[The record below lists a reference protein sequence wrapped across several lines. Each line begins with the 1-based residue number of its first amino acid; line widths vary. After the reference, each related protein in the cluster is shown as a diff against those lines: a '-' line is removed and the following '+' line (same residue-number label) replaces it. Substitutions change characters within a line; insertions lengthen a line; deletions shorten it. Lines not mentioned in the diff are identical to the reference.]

1 MTLRNKTLLSIG
13 LTIVFLIALLYVSSR
28 LILLNGFAKLEEENE
43 LQNLKSASNAIQND
57 IDSLNAMAYDW
68 ASWDDTYEFIT
79 DGNQDYV
86 DSNLV
91 DEAFPNSRLNFVLY
105 INAKGDLVY
114 GKGYDLQNKEQI
126 PIPKNL
132 LEHVTGDSMLAHH
145 TETDSSIKGLILL
158 PEGPLIVASHPILTS
173 KEKGPI
179 RGALIMARHLDDAE
193 IELLTETSLTP
204 FSVAHFEGEETPSD
218 LRESLSTEEATLV
231 RLLDSNTI
239 AGYARL
245 DDIYGNPA
253 LVIETQMARD
263 IYKQGE
269 RSILYFMFSLLAIG
283 LVLGAVSL
291 ILMENL
297 VLARL
302 EYLSQSVDRIS
313 TTSDLSKHVHV
324 PGRDELSSLAQAI
337 NSMLSKLKQAQTE
350 SEQTEMTLRQH
361 AYLLAQLNQL
371 GQQLTASLNQYQITA
386 QLSRVV
392 TEVIAVQGV
401 SVWLLDEENE
411 EELICWAA
419 CNQLGVEPDQSPVNV
434 RVRADQGVV
443 GWVMQHRERVI
454 ISDATSDDR
463 HFAGVDEQ
471 TRFQTHSLLAVPLQ
485 VRGSVIGVLEM
496 VNKIVGP
503 FTEDDLNLI
512 EALAASVAV
521 AIDNAR
527 LIGKLRQRTVELER
541 HNAELDAFAHTVAHD
556 LKNPLSGLTAFSTM
570 LETDGSNMTKE
581 EILQDVRV
589 ISRNARRVGNIID
602 ELLLLASVR
611 KQAEVECKPLDMA
624 PIAAEA
630 QERLRGMIAQHQGEV
645 IAPDEWPVAIGYG
658 PWVQE
663 VWVNYISNALK
674 YGGQPPRVELGAM
687 VQDGKVRFWVRDNG
701 EGLTEED
708 QENLFTEFTRLHQV
722 RAEGYGLGLS
732 IVRRIVEKLGG
743 DAGVESEVG
752 VGSVFYFT
760 LPANE
765 SQNTRTEERL

>member
-1 MTLRNKTLLSIG
+1 MTLRNKTLISIG
-13 LTIVFLIALLYVSSR
+13 LTIVFLVALLYVSSR

-43 LQNLKSASNAIQND
+43 LQNLESASNAIQND
-57 IDSLNAMAYDW
+57 IDSLDAMTYDW

-79 DGNQDYV
+79 DRNQDYV

-105 INAKGDLVY
+105 INAEGDLVY
-114 GKGYDLQNKEQI
+114 GKGYDPQNKEQI
-126 PIPKNL
+126 PIPKSL
-132 LEHVTGDSMLAHH
+132 LEHTTGGSMLARH
-145 TETDSSIKGLILL
+145 TEADSSIKGLILL
-158 PEGPLIVASHPILTS
+158 PEGPLIVASRPILTS

-179 RGALIMARHLDDAE
+179 RGALILARYLDDAE

-204 FSVAHFEGEETPSD
+204 FSIVHFEGEETPSD
-218 LRESLSTEEATLV
+218 LRESLSTEEASFV

-245 DDIYGNPA
+245 DDIYGKPA
-253 LVIETQMARD
+253 LIIETRMTRD

-283 LVLGAVSL
+283 VVSGTVSL

-313 TTSDLSKHVHV
+313 TTSDLSNHVHV

-337 NSMLSKLKQAQTE
+337 DGMLSKLKQAQAE

-411 EELICWAA
+411 EELVCWAA

-443 GWVMQHRERVI
+443 GWVMQHKERVI
-454 ISDATSDDR
+454 ISDAASDDR

-570 LETDGSNMTKE
+570 LETDGSDMAKD
-581 EILQDVRV
+581 EILQDIRV

-630 QERLRGMIAQHQGEV
+630 QERLRGMIAQHQGKV
-645 IAPDEWPVAIGYG
+645 TAPDEWPVAVGYG

-674 YGGQPPRVELGAM
+674 YGGQPPCVELGAT

-701 EGLTEED
+701 EGLTKED

-760 LPANE
+760 LPADE
-765 SQNTRTEERL
+765 PQNTYAEERL